1 MIFKKITA
9 ALSAMAV
16 SAGMLTSL
24 PMAQSTAAVDVNYA
38 EALQKSL
45 FFYEVQQSGI
55 LPEWNSVPWRADSM
69 INEEGVETD
78 IIPGGWFDAGDHFKF
93 TLTNAYSASVLSWGY
108 IQYKDAVDKAGLGE
122 VYRNNVQWGL
132 DYVMQA
138 DRGDKIIGTIGD
150 FTGGSTDHNIW
161 CSAEVYLRKHHLN
174 NGDWER
180 PYDEIA
186 DSTTIA
192 LCAAALAQGYII
204 FKDDQP
210 DKAAAYLAQAKKYFE
225 TADKIRNNEN
235 GAMGTMYNPS
245 SWVDDCMYAA
255 NWLYMATGDESYLKK
270 CESDYIPNFPT
281 ESQSTDWKYTW
292 GFCWDDT
299 TQAAALLYAINTGK
313 QEWIDHISHHLDYWD
328 EGYGG
333 KRVAYTDDGLAYL
346 MNWGPLR
353 HATSTAWIAKLASD
367 TIFKDD
373 AALSKKYDEWA
384 KSQMEYCFGDNS
396 TGLCYVLGMGE
407 KNPTAIHHR
416 TASGIHDD
424 HWNEL
429 GKESGGAEGWQTEY
443 AHTLYGAL
451 IGGPDSKGNY
461 DQSQIGVSNYEYT
474 EVAIDYNAG
483 YTAAL
488 CAMIDDYGGTKLADF
503 PPRETPTWDEWK
515 VGAVLNGKGDSYT
528 EIKAWAMNHT
538 AWPARVQ
545 KDISYR
551 YFFDVSEL
559 IEAGYSIDILKVE
572 GKSQQYRE
580 GEQGYA
586 EVSGPYKYEG
596 DPSGNTYYAEIK
608 FLDGRAIQP
617 TGQSEHRDEVQFR
630 VSIPDAIDGKS
641 TKGAW
646 DPTNDF
652 SYEGVTATDSLKNP
666 ASYNKHIPMYINGVL
681 VWGEEPDGT
690 KAVPGA
696 DLGEEQQ
703 PTTGS
708 TEPSQT
714 ETTQGGIAAK
724 VWGDSNCDEAVNLAD
739 AILIMQAKAN
749 PSKYELSEQGAANAD
764 VYKTGDGI
772 TNGDALSIQRYLLG
786 LVESLPEK

>member
-93 TLTNAYSASVLSWGY
+93 TLTNAYSASVLAWGY

-235 GAMGTMYNPS
+235 GAMGTMYKPS

-270 CESDYIPNFPT
+270 IESDYIPNFPT

-559 IEAGYSIDILKVE
+559 IEAGYSTDILKVE

-646 DPTNDF
+646 DPTNDY

>member
-24 PMAQSTAAVDVNYA
+24 PMAQSTAAMDVNYA

-93 TLTNAYSASVLSWGY
+93 TLTNAYSASVLAWGY

-235 GAMGTMYNPS
+235 GAMGTMYKPS

-270 CESDYIPNFPT
+270 IESDYIPNFPT

-559 IEAGYSIDILKVE
+559 IEAGYSTDILKVE
-572 GKSQQYRE
+572 GKSQQYKE

-646 DPTNDF
+646 DPTNDY